1 VKRLIIIGVCL
12 VTVLVFDAHG
22 FSSDGSTVTRSFDR
36 TVALRNTTIT
46 VTVTFT
52 NGGAEDLRGFV
63 YSEEIPSGMNVTPL
77 KVSLNGQ
84 VLTNSAVEL
93 GQDGDVYPFKTPCR
107 WILEA
112 PAQFGE
118 SNSIPVGAAVQI
130 VYALSSAISGS
141 FGLEQFSWAA
151 YHPASANAEF
161 GYSESGQGQTL
172 SIVETD
178 IATLTSVQY
187 SEGGFTFLLSS
198 LPGLTYRVETS
209 RNLFDW
215 SAVTTNT
222 APFVFT
228 DTNAMSST
236 QSFYRAIQL
245 P

>member
-1 VKRLIIIGVCL
+1 VKRFIIIGVCL
-12 VTVLVFDAHG
+12 ARVLVFNAHG
-22 FSSDGSTVTRSFDR
+22 FSTDGSSLTRSFDR
-36 TVALRNTTIT
+36 TVALTNTTIT

-77 KVSLNGQ
+77 NVSLNGQ
-84 VLTNSAVEL
+84 VLTNFVVEL
-93 GQDGDVYPFKTPCR
+93 GQDGDVYAFNTPCR
-107 WILEA
+107 WILER

-151 YHPASANAEF
+151 CHPASTNAEF
-161 GYSESGQGQTL
+161 GYSESGQGQML
-172 SIVETD
+172 SVVETG

-187 SEGGFTFLLSS
+187 TESGFTFLLSS
-198 LPGLTYRVETS
+198 LPGLTYRIETS

-215 SAVTTNT
+215 SAMTTNT

-228 DTNAMSST
+228 DTNAVSST
-236 QSFYRAIQL
+236 RSFYRAIPL